1 MDRIDAIK
9 AFVTVLDE
17 GSLAGAARKLDRS
30 AAAISRAIAFLE
42 EHVGTELLHRTTRSI
57 RPSEAGMRYA
67 EACRR
72 VLRELEEADREAI
85 GQKADPRGTLTITAP
100 NYVGEEILLPII
112 NAFLASVPSVS
123 AKVYFLDRAISL
135 AEEGVD
141 VGLRIGRLP
150 DSSLVA
156 INVGTVRRVIVAAP
170 EYLKSHPRITKPA
183 DLAEHDIISIARFGH
198 DSWRFAS
205 LADANAPQIVQFQ
218 PKLVVDS
225 ARAATASAILGLG
238 VTRLHLYH
246 VASAIQ
252 DGSLQIVLPE
262 SENTVL
268 PVHLVTPYGRLSVPK
283 VRAFV
288 DFAVP
293 HLRAY
298 FEQGGNAFQRPFS
311 VQGWMGLDRPVGSPE
326 HAVVKNREVG

>member
-30 AAAISRAIAFLE
+30 AAAISRALAFLE

-57 RPSEAGMRYA
+57 RPSEAGVRYA

-72 VLRELEEADREAI
+72 VLNELEEADREAM
-85 GQKADPRGTLTITAP
+85 GQLAGPRGTLTITAP
-100 NYVGEEILLPII
+100 SFVGEEILLPVI
-112 NAFLASVPSVS
+112 NAFLAAVPAVT
-123 AKVYFLDRAISL
+123 AKVYFLDRSISL

-156 INVGTVRRVIVAAP
+156 INVGTVRRVIVASP
-170 EYLKSHPRITKPA
+170 EYLKSHPRIATPA
-183 DLAEHDIISIARFGH
+183 DLARHDIISIARFGH

-205 LADANAPQIVQFQ
+205 SGDGDAPQIVQFQ

-238 VTRLHLYH
+238 LTRVHLYQ

-252 DGSLQIVLPE
+252 EGSLQIVLPQ

-293 HLRAY
+293 HLRTY
-298 FEQGGNAFQRPFS
+298 FEQDGNASRKPFS
-311 VQGWMGLDRPVGSPE
+311 AQGWTGLHRPPLPAE
-326 HAVVKNREVG
+326 HGATRT